1 MWIQMSIPI
10 AGEQSGRSD
19 IPICF
24 PTQSGDGSFVCD
36 SLNWDVPVDDDAWVN
51 VRDPLLGRNVATNVF
66 VNGQRVTRIRSTG
79 VEETGDFRV
88 DADGR
93 IH

>member
-1 MWIQMSIPI
+1 MSIPVS
-10 AGEQSGRSD
+10 GEQSGRSS

-24 PTQSGDGSFVCD
+24 PKQSADGAFVCD
-36 SLNWDVPVDDDAWVN
+36 SVNWDVPVDDDCWVN
-51 VRDPLLGRNVATNVF
+51 VRDPLLERNVATNVF

-79 VEETGDFRV
+79 VEEIGDFRV
-88 DADGR
+88 DAGGR